1 VKDSDGSAMH
11 RAVKLQVRDVS
22 IGYRDRRTG
31 SFFAAV
37 QDLGF
42 EIYDNE
48 FIAIVGPS
56 GCGKTTFLSA
66 VAGLLP
72 IEQGTLELSGT
83 PITGPG
89 RDRSLV
95 FQQASLFPWRTV
107 TANIAYGLEAQG
119 RLDAQGK
126 QRVAELV
133 RLVGL
138 DGKEGKYPRELSG
151 GMSQRVN
158 LARALATDPDLLLL
172 DEPFAALDAQTREV
186 MQEELTRVWQA
197 DQRDPH
203 RDRGNPE
210 KSAVP
215 APPAPEARFEG
226 GGKTAL
232 FITHDV
238 PEAVFLADRVLVF
251 SSSPGHLVESVTI
264 DLPRPRDREVKRSP
278 EFAELSDRL
287 LDLVMRQSGLRTGQA
302 AS

>member
-1 VKDSDGSAMH
+1 VTDSDGSAVH
-11 RAVKLQVRDVS
+11 RPVKLQVRDVC
-22 IGYRDRRTG
+22 IGYRERRTG

-72 IEQGTLELSGT
+72 VEYGTLELNGT

-95 FQQASLFPWRTV
+95 FQQASLFPWRNV

-138 DGKEGKYPRELSG
+138 DGKEGNYPRELSG

-203 RDRGNPE
+203 RHRGNPRE
-210 KSAVP
+210 SAVS
-215 APPAPEARFEG
+215 APPAREARSE

-251 SSSPGHLVESVTI
+251 SASPGQLVESVRI

-287 LDLVMRQSGLRTGQA
+287 LDLVMRQSGLRNGQVT
-302 AS
+302 S